1 MNKFLISTKL
11 NIFIA
16 IGLVFLISV
25 TTTFVY
31 FFVKQSLLNAQ
42 FEKLV
47 AVKTSKKEEI
57 SSYLKSLEGL
67 LISLS
72 SNKTTEDAFLA
83 FEDSF
88 YKIQKESKLN
98 SEEVKEK
105 LKSDFTSNYLNTV
118 NYSVPNV
125 EQKREVSSYIPKDI
139 NAMLAQYVF
148 ITQNENKL
156 GEKNK
161 LTYNSKYDFSYME
174 NHKIYHESFNNFLE
188 AFSLY
193 DIFLVDLKGNVIY
206 TDFKEKD
213 FATNLKD
220 GPYSNTGLAEAYN
233 KALKLES
240 SSIAFSDFKPYE
252 PSYNQAA
259 SFISTP
265 IFINGEK
272 KGVLIF
278 QLPVDKI
285 NTIMSFNGKYKES
298 GLGESGEVYL
308 IGDDYKMRNN
318 SRFTD
323 EIDSPLVKSL
333 KSTIG
338 VFEIKT
344 DSTKSI
350 FESHKNGYSV
360 IDDYRKIS
368 VLSVYEN
375 LDVFGK
381 KWAIIAEKDYDE
393 SLESLFAVRNYM
405 LIVGLVVG
413 LISCLLFVYYLLL

>member
-125 EQKREVSSYIPKDI
+125 EQKEK
-139 NAMLAQYVF
+139 LA
-148 ITQNENKL
+148 
-156 GEKNK
+156 
-161 LTYNSKYDFSYME
+161 
-174 NHKIYHESFNNFLE
+174 
-188 AFSLY
+188 
-193 DIFLVDLKGNVIY
+193 
-206 TDFKEKD
+206 
-213 FATNLKD
+213 
-220 GPYSNTGLAEAYN
+220 
-233 KALKLES
+233 
-240 SSIAFSDFKPYE
+240 
-252 PSYNQAA
+252 
-259 SFISTP
+259 
-265 IFINGEK
+265 
-272 KGVLIF
+272 
-278 QLPVDKI
+278 
-285 NTIMSFNGKYKES
+285 
-298 GLGESGEVYL
+298 
-308 IGDDYKMRNN
+308 
-318 SRFTD
+318 
-323 EIDSPLVKSL
+323 
-333 KSTIG
+333 
-338 VFEIKT
+338 
-344 DSTKSI
+344 
-350 FESHKNGYSV
+350 
-360 IDDYRKIS
+360 
-368 VLSVYEN
+368 
-375 LDVFGK
+375 
-381 KWAIIAEKDYDE
+381 
-393 SLESLFAVRNYM
+393 
-405 LIVGLVVG
+405 
-413 LISCLLFVYYLLL
+413 LISQKI